1 MHVNRNIQLNKLLK
15 IRKPRL
21 KIYIKLCSFLQ
32 LLPFR
37 TNRTYLKGEF
47 YAIGALRKGSPDMP
61 FEDNLLL
68 FLGMESISDVRL
80 FNRVQFGDAVFH
92 SRMYK
97 RVSRRNSYTI
107 AYQQEGDTRYG
118 QIEAF
123 FVVSQ
128 DPVAT
133 CGAVIA
139 PMSKSAQHVCECHE
153 VLGNT
158 VQHIVSLQNPSKN
171 RFDIVLLEH
180 IIDVCL
186 YMKFSDS
193 DIGYA
198 AHFPNH
204 FEKD

>member
-1 MHVNRNIQLNKLLK
+1 
-15 IRKPRL
+15 
-21 KIYIKLCSFLQ
+21 
-32 LLPFR
+32 
-37 TNRTYLKGEF
+37 
-47 YAIGALRKGSPDMP
+47 MP
-61 FEDNLLL
+61 FEDDLLL
-68 FLGMESISDVRL
+68 FLDVESISDVRL

-97 RVSRRNSYTI
+97 RVSRRNSHTV
-107 AYQQEGDTRYG
+107 AYQQEEDTRYG
-118 QIEAF
+118 QIEVF

-139 PMSKSAQHVCECHE
+139 PMAKSPQHVCECHE
-153 VLGNT
+153 LLGNT
-158 VQHIVSLQNPSKN
+158 VQHIVPLQNPSKN
-171 RFDIVLLEH
+171 RFDIVLLEN

>member
-1 MHVNRNIQLNKLLK
+1 
-15 IRKPRL
+15 
-21 KIYIKLCSFLQ
+21 
-32 LLPFR
+32 
-37 TNRTYLKGEF
+37 
-47 YAIGALRKGSPDMP
+47 
-61 FEDNLLL
+61 
-68 FLGMESISDVRL
+68 
-80 FNRVQFGDAVFH
+80 
-92 SRMYK
+92 
-97 RVSRRNSYTI
+97 
-107 AYQQEGDTRYG
+107 
-118 QIEAF
+118 
-123 FVVSQ
+123 
-128 DPVAT
+128 
-133 CGAVIA
+133 VIA